1 MRIQNTQKPRMKSTT
16 RSAREPIPSPA
27 AQPYTFQPATAQPTA
42 TGNPSSTATRYSTSA
57 RRCRPRQA
65 EVKLQM
71 QNPNMVRTAGISS
84 LPILRPHQHRFKKK
98 KTHMSQRFHAC
109 TPEACRLFNEFLLC
123 KIFGTH
129 VASSFLAPVFPAQ
142 HSLKPRLTRHRF
154 SCGKRFRLLL
164 LSCSRAVVE
173 IYSLHLSYSDRFYY
187 NK

>member
-98 KTHMSQRFHAC
+98 KHTCPKDFTPARLMRAGCSTNSCCAKSLEHMWRHLSL
-109 TPEACRLFNEFLLC
+109 PLFFQPS
-123 KIFGTH
+123 T
-129 VASSFLAPVFPAQ
+129 ASSPASPGTAFLAESA
-142 HSLKPRLTRHRF
+142 SD
-154 SCGKRFRLLL
+154 
-164 LSCSRAVVE
+164 CS
-173 IYSLHLSYSDRFYY
+173 FYLVPEQS
-187 NK
+187 